1 MLNPYSSLWIF
12 QLPSVTSFSLAQ
24 IINKLNGEGI
34 KLFVCVWKINYNVNL
49 KMRKLLELFWFY
61 WFSIDQNITP
71 TYWPH
76 SPVVTTSLWSETR
89 RSWSDDGHGDNE
101 SDSERWSVRDNSLFT
116 HQHLTKWPI
125 MITWF
130 DYNRRKMLK
139 PMPIHTHIVFLEA
152 QICINSNYM
161 YVMEVDNVFFRFS
174 VQRILF

>member
-1 MLNPYSSLWIF
+1 M
-12 QLPSVTSFSLAQ
+12 
-24 IINKLNGEGI
+24 
-34 KLFVCVWKINYNVNL
+34 WKINYNVNL

-139 PMPIHTHIVFLEA
+139 PMPTTYIHSIPGGPNLYQQQLYVCDGGGQCVFSFL
-152 QICINSNYM
+152 ISKNFILNRY
-161 YVMEVDNVFFRFS
+161 YNVLKR
-174 VQRILF
+174 